1 LDRGAT
7 ATGKVSQKTSTNWL
21 VIMDF
26 SEKCYVVGHW
36 DFMITVGW
44 SPKHNLLRKSMEKTW
59 KKHANKRYS
68 RPFSM
73 RLSFHCIFEIIVI
86 NIMCDQLRR
95 PEFRWPNLA
104 AGAEI
109 QGPMGHHE
117 PECCPKFS
125 KSEGPEKMALLPQ
138 CPHGTAT

>member
-1 LDRGAT
+1 MIPQAQSLEEVN
-7 ATGKVSQKTSTNWL
+7 GKN
-21 VIMDF
+21 M
-26 SEKCYVVGHW
+26 
-36 DFMITVGW
+36 
-44 SPKHNLLRKSMEKTW
+44 

-86 NIMCDQLRR
+86 NIICDQLRW

-109 QGPMGHHE
+109 QGPMGYHE